1 MRKQLKNLARDSW
14 GMRCALLSRALDG
27 DRPDASTA
35 PSPIGPR
42 DVGSRVHGL
51 LDPGDR
57 SHVWLAL
64 SVMTGRLPD
73 EAHVEA
79 VAMASEFDSGESL
92 GDAIVA
98 GADRASLRREVTLA
112 GPGEV
117 LVDIGTTLSVPFMT
131 GIQRVVRET
140 VVRWVA
146 DHPQARP
153 VAWTSDDSAPR
164 HLTGRE
170 SSHVAAKT
178 GGPPAPGPEPRT
190 TVVVP
195 WRCSYVV
202 PEVPTSTTRSAALQ
216 ALARYSQARTSAIG
230 HDVVV
235 VTSGETRIDHR
246 TETYYSFLSA
256 LQGFATVATTSTA
269 SAAEFAGW
277 ARALDSIGRAGPE
290 LTTVLLPVAIA
301 RASATTRAEVAA
313 VLGTRLPVILVVGS
327 HEPRKNHLAVLH
339 AAELLWREGLA
350 FRLCFVGGR
359 AWGSDDFGRRVAE
372 LSGMGR
378 PIDVFSG
385 VDDEFLASA
394 YELSRFSVF
403 PSFNEG
409 FGLPVG
415 ESLALGTPVITAD
428 YGSMAEIAAGGGAL
442 TVDPRDDHEIADAMR
457 RLVTDD
463 GLLEQLEKEARQ
475 RPSRTWDDYA
485 REAWSVLVGDDRD

>member
-1 MRKQLKNLARDSW
+1 VKRQLEELACGVWAS
-14 GMRCALLSRALDG
+14 RCALLARALDASLA
-27 DRPDASTA
+27 DASTGGGT
-35 PSPIGPR
+35 IGAR
-42 DVGSRVHGL
+42 DVGPRVHAL
-51 LDPGDR
+51 LDQGNR
-57 SHVWLAL
+57 SQVWLAL
-64 SVMTGRLPD
+64 SVMTARLPD

-79 VAMASEFDSGESL
+79 VAMASEFDSGTAL

-98 GADRASLRREVTLA
+98 AADRASLRREVTLA
-112 GPGEV
+112 GPDEV
-117 LVDIGTTLSVPFMT
+117 LVDISTTLQVPFMT

-140 VVRWVA
+140 AARWVA
-146 DHPQARP
+146 DQPEARP

-164 HLTGRE
+164 HLTARE
-170 SSHVAAKT
+170 RSHLVAKT
-178 GGPPAPGPEPRT
+178 GGPPPPGAEPAA

-195 WRCSYVV
+195 WRCTFVV

-216 ALARYSQARTSAIG
+216 ALARYSGSRTSAVG

-256 LQGFATVATTSTA
+256 LQSFSAIATTSAA
-269 SAAEFAGW
+269 SAAEFGGW
-277 ARALDSIGRAGPE
+277 ATALRSIGRTGPE
-290 LTTVLLPVAIA
+290 LTTVRLPVAIDPA
-301 RASATTRAEVAA
+301 GEDARAEVAD
-313 VLGTRLPVILVVGS
+313 VFGTRLPVVLVVGS
-327 HEPRKNHLAVLH
+327 HEPRKNHLSILH
-339 AAELLWREGLA
+339 AAELLWREGLS

-359 AWGSDDFGRRVAE
+359 AWGSEDFGRRVEE
-372 LSGMGR
+372 LSVAGR

-385 VDDEFLASA
+385 VKDEFLAAA
-394 YELSRFSVF
+394 YELARFTVF

-457 RLVTDD
+457 RLLTDD
-463 GLLEQLEKEARQ
+463 DLLEQLEEQARQ

-485 REAWSVLVGDDRD
+485 RETWSVLVGDDRD